1 MSIASPPSSIA
12 FYPQVELQNTY
23 DLKRKYIHAMMYRK
37 VVFGMTEAEKR
48 QHRVCFTGHRPEKLT
63 VPECIVKRELEKEIR
78 LAIADD
84 MAVFISGMA
93 RGVDLWAAE
102 IVLKIRAEGQG
113 IKLICACPFN
123 GFENSWGAAVKEQY
137 RSILEGADLVRYIC
151 PKYTRSCFQIRN
163 EWMVDHAARV
173 IAVFN
178 GTSSGTK
185 NTVDYAKRVG
195 IPVRIIHG

>member
-1 MSIASPPSSIA
+1 
-12 FYPQVELQNTY
+12 
-23 DLKRKYIHAMMYRK
+23 
-37 VVFGMTEAEKR
+37 MTEAEKR

-63 VPECIVKRELEKEIR
+63 VPESIVKRELEKEIR

-84 MAVFISGMA
+84 MTVFISGMA

-102 IVLKIRAEGQG
+102 IVLKIRTEGQG
-113 IKLICACPFN
+113 IKLLCACPFD
-123 GFENSWGAAVKEQY
+123 GFENSWGVTAKEQY
-137 RSILEGADLVRYIC
+137 RSILEKADLVRFIS

-163 EWMVDHAARV
+163 EWMVDHAALV

-178 GTSSGTK
+178 GTPSGTK

>member
-1 MSIASPPSSIA
+1 
-12 FYPQVELQNTY
+12 
-23 DLKRKYIHAMMYRK
+23 
-37 VVFGMTEAEKR
+37 MTEAEKR

-63 VPECIVKRELEKEIR
+63 VPESIVKRELEKEIR
-78 LAIADD
+78 RAIADD

-93 RGVDLWAAE
+93 RVVDLLASE
-102 IVLKIRAEGQG
+102 IVLKIRSEGQC

-123 GFENSWGAAVKEQY
+123 GFENRWGAAVKEQY

-178 GTSSGTK
+178 GAPSGTK